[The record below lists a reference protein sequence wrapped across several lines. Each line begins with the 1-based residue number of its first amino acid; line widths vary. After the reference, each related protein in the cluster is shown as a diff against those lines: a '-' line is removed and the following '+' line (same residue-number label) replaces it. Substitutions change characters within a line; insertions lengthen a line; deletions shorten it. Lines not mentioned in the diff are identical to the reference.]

1 MNFAKVFLLSAGMF
15 LGFSLFA
22 QNNVKGVLVDDST
35 GEALGFATVSLT
47 RDGQTKPA
55 KYALT
60 DDKGA
65 FTLESVRNASYT
77 IRAELLGYEPYEA
90 SVKMESKTIDLGEIK
105 MKVDQEQLDAA
116 EVSAIG
122 NPVVIKNDTIE
133 YNASSFFSTDNDNLV
148 DLLKKIP
155 GIEVADNGTITVN
168 GQSVS
173 KITVQGKT
181 FFLDDP
187 QIASQNIPAKLVK
200 KLKVI
205 RKKSEQAEFTG
216 IDDGQEETVI
226 DLSVQPGMMQGL
238 VGRVTAGAGHD
249 IPSKQNPLNDYRFSG
264 NAFLGR
270 FSDNTQVSLILN
282 ANNANVQGS
291 TNFSGNMMGGMM
303 GGGGMGMG
311 MMGGGMGFGGA
322 GGINTSYMAGL
333 NAASDFF
340 DGRMELGGN
349 YNYNNNHSVA
359 ESSSSTISYL
369 SGVNQMVNSNSQNI
383 NNSNGH
389 NFGLRLEHKFSDNT
403 SIVFEPRVRFGGGNY
418 TQSSTSETYRD
429 QGATG
434 TFPTNPVN
442 DSQTD
447 NSGTN
452 KNVSTSG
459 FFLFRQRL
467 GIPGRTLTVN
477 TNFNLS
483 DNKMDALNNN
493 LTNYYT
499 TLPDGT
505 VNTMT
510 NEVRQNAVQDQQSY
524 SVNTRA
530 TYTEPLGNYFYLEAN
545 YSFNWSKSISE
556 KNTYDLLKGGILDP
570 QYSNEIVNLN
580 RRHEIGGNVLY
591 QDDRMHLQAGFTAMP
606 QYTFNSTTVYDASSK
621 TNKPQTYED
630 NRWNFSPQVMMMFD
644 LSENATLRFF
654 YRGNSSQPSTQ
665 QLMPVPDNTN
675 PLRVTFGNPTL
686 TPYFTHNING
696 EYRYSN
702 RENFSSFNIRFNG
715 GFTQNQISNVV
726 ITGDDGGQYTIPF
739 NAPVTGNAG
748 VNFFNNFPLGRN
760 SAFSI
765 NNNTGVNWRQSFAY
779 EGVGVSMDK
788 YKDPDGG
795 FYAWMNWFIDQ
806 FNDPTYYKAHI
817 VENYTDNLNVNE
829 RLRLTYR
836 GVSLQASIGAS
847 TNMSQTWYTQKGDA
861 VAKSTKAA
869 RNSQTWN
876 NAVTGELTWNWLLTG
891 ISLTANANYR
901 WYNGY
906 TNPVDPQ
913 VIINMTIAKSI
924 GSANISL
931 YVADLLG
938 QSRALSVTDQASQH
952 IESLSNTLG
961 RYVILSFSWNFGTMG
976 RGQGRGRMGGGFGGG
991 RGGRGG
997 GMPMGG
1003 GMMGGGMMGGG
1014 RPPMM

>member
-1 MNFAKVFLLSAGMF
+1 MAGLMMLDFSA
-15 LGFSLFA
+15 FA
-22 QNNVKGVLVDDST
+22 QSQNVVKGVLIDDST

-47 RDGQTKPA
+47 RDGQSKPA
-55 KYALT
+55 KYTLS
-60 DDKGA
+60 DDKGV
-65 FTLESVRNASYT
+65 FSISSVRNGSYA
-77 IRAELLGYEPYEA
+77 IVAELMGYEPFSQQITIENNK
-90 SVKMESKTIDLGEIK
+90 SIDLGEIK
-105 MKVDQEQLDAA
+105 MKLDREQLEAA

-122 NPVVIKNDTIE
+122 NPVVIKKDTIE
-133 YNASSFFSTDNDNLV
+133 YNAGAFLSTDNDNLV
-148 DLLKKIP
+148 DLLKKMP
-155 GIEVADNGTITVN
+155 GIEVADNGTISVN

-226 DLSVQPGMMQGL
+226 DLTVTEGANLSGI
-238 VGRVTAGAGHD
+238 VGRVTAGVGHD
-249 IPSKQNPLNDYRFSG
+249 LPTENNPLNDWRFSG
-264 NAFLGR
+264 NAFLGN
-270 FSDNTQVSLILN
+270 FSDKTQISLILN

-303 GGGGMGMG
+303 GGGGMG
-311 MMGGGMGFGGA
+311 GGMGFGG
-322 GGINTSYMAGL
+322 GGGLNTSYMAGL
-333 NAASDFF
+333 NAGTDAF
-340 DGRMELGGN
+340 DGRMEVSGN
-349 YNYNNNHSVA
+349 YNYNNNHTLSA
-359 ESSSSTISYL
+359 SQSSTTNYL
-369 SGVNQMVNSNSQNI
+369 SGMNQLVDSWSNNV

-403 SIVFEPRVRFGGGNY
+403 SILFEPRVRFGGGNY
-418 TQSSTSETYRD
+418 TQSSESTTSQDRSLNGNY
-429 QGATG
+429 
-434 TFPTNPVN
+434 NKVN
-442 DSQTD
+442 DATTD
-447 NSGTN
+447 NTGTN
-452 KNVSTSG
+452 KNISTSG

-467 GIPGRTLTVN
+467 GLPGRTLTVN

-483 DNKMDALNNN
+483 DNKMDAINNN
-493 LTNYYT
+493 NTNYYGA
-499 TLPDGT
+499 DGT
-505 VNTMT
+505 TITSSRAVS
-510 NEVRQNAVQDQQSY
+510 QNAVQDQQSY

-530 TYTEPLGNYFYLEAN
+530 TYTEPLGNYFYLEAE
-545 YSFNWSKSISE
+545 YSFNWSKSLSE
-556 KNTYDLLKGGILDP
+556 KNTYDLLNGGVLDP
-570 QYSNEIVNLN
+570 QYSNQITNLN

-606 QYTFNSTTVYDASSK
+606 QYTYNGTTVYDATTGS
-621 TNKPQTYED
+621 NQLQEYED
-630 NRWNFSPQVMMMFD
+630 NRWNFSPTVMMMFD
-644 LSENATLRFF
+644 LNDNDNLRFF

-696 EYRYSN
+696 EYRHSN
-702 RENFSSFNIRFNG
+702 RANFSSFNIRANG

-726 ITGDDGGQYTIPF
+726 ITGDNGGQYTIPF

-748 VNFFNNFPLGRN
+748 MNFFTNFPLGRN

-788 YKDPDGG
+788 YETDG
-795 FYAWMNWFIDQ
+795 FYAFMNWFIDQ
-806 FNDPTYYKAHI
+806 FNDPSYYKAHI
-817 VENYTDNLNVNE
+817 VENYTDNLSVNE

-836 GVSLQASIGAS
+836 GLQIQASVGAS
-847 TNMSQTWYTQKGDA
+847 TNMNQTWYTQKGDA
-861 VAKSTKAA
+861 VASSTKAA
-869 RNSQTWN
+869 RNSQTWS

-891 ISLTANANYR
+891 MSLTANANYR

-906 TNPVDPQ
+906 TTPVDPQ
-913 VIINMTIAKSI
+913 MIINFTVSKSL
-924 GSANISL
+924 GSANLSL

-952 IESLSNTLG
+952 AETLSTTQLG
-961 RYVILSFSWNFGTMG
+961 RYFIVSFSYNFGTLGG
-976 RGQGRGRMGGGFGGG
+976 RRGGGMRGGMGGGR
-991 RGGRGG
+991 RGGMG

-1003 GMMGGGMMGGG
+1003 GMPPMGGG